1 MFKGELLVF
10 KLLFLHFDCLLV
22 SFSMK
27 EINQNEYLQ
36 DKKKLENSQQFKQ
49 EKPRDKS
56 VHAGEKAP
64 V

>member
-1 MFKGELLVF
+1 
-10 KLLFLHFDCLLV
+10 
-22 SFSMK
+22 MK
-27 EINQNEYLQ
+27 EINQNEDVQ
-36 DKKKLENSQQFKQ
+36 NKKKLENSQQFKQ